1 MNEDTFRSKLVKL
14 VQKSRK
20 ALHLYT
26 SIAGT
31 EGRNNGEYSE
41 LQLREWKSTN
51 TELLRQLT
59 SILDNSIPRK
69 LNADV
74 ALLQESFYRE
84 WRATETRMH
93 KQQLELIAASEASDF
108 VKAALLAE
116 GLVSLKAKLH
126 ATHAAQHEI
135 KVILEGSGFK
145 ITPDKQKSS
154 TVERNPQIDRP
165 DLDGPL
171 AMPGKV
177 IPMRRRV

>member
-1 MNEDTFRSKLVKL
+1 MNEETFRSKLIKL
-14 VQKSRK
+14 IQKSRK

-31 EGRNNGEYSE
+31 EGRNSGEYSE
-41 LQLREWKSTN
+41 LQLKEWKSTN

-59 SILDNSIPRK
+59 TILDNSSPRK
-69 LNADV
+69 ISSDV
-74 ALLQESFYRE
+74 GLLQESFYRE
-84 WRATETRMH
+84 WRETEAKMH
-93 KQQLELIAASEASDF
+93 KQQIELIAASEASDF

-126 ATHAAQHEI
+126 AAHAAQHEI
-135 KVILEGSGFK
+135 KMILEASGIK
-145 ITPDKQKSS
+145 VAGAKQKTAAAENSS
-154 TVERNPQIDRP
+154 HIDKL
-165 DLDGPL
+165 DLEGPL